1 MLIEN
6 TGPAPSD
13 LSPSELTFTAKV
25 RSGVAGFF
33 TDNIGIRGDVRYF
46 RSLED
51 IESDVEDLDLDVSLG
66 DLRFWRGTVGVTFR
80 F

>member
-1 MLIEN
+1 MH
-6 TGPAPSD
+6 
-13 LSPSELTFTAKV
+13 
-25 RSGVAGFF
+25 RSSVIAFPQWAGRKHRKGHMTQRGV
-33 TDNIGIRGDVRYF
+33 